1 MGFNNGMKYFLPIF
15 GGIEPRDEAN
25 KHYTG
30 GGGGGRGGRV
40 RGFDV
45 LENVFTRLY
54 SPGNEAAAN
63 IPTITYQSQYRLHYY
78 CTTGRAEYSV

>member
-30 GGGGGRGGRV
+30 GGGGGGGE
-40 RGFDV
+40 GLGGLMF
-45 LENVFTRLY
+45 
-54 SPGNEAAAN
+54 
-63 IPTITYQSQYRLHYY
+63 
-78 CTTGRAEYSV
+78 